1 MKPGSKNS
9 YNSLSDLEIGGKKYK
24 YYSIKIAEKNGLD
37 GVGKLPKSLKVLLE
51 NLLSILIMLCQC
63 FFF

>member
-24 YYSIKIAEKNGLD
+24 FYSIKIAEKNGLD
-37 GVGKLPKSLKVLLE
+37 GVGKLPKSLKVLLVTLF
-51 NLLSILIMLCQC
+51 NL
-63 FFF
+63 